1 MNFPITGAQSWGWLQ
16 QLDQVED
23 KKLKKFFDDEHTKKL
38 INREGRAVQV
48 KLGFQK
54 IQNHINNEANRNL
67 LMEKLDSTS
76 QKEEAI
82 LEKFYNWIEISN
94 KKHFA
99 NCYVSLKCEH

>member
-16 QLDQVED
+16 QLDQVEGTT
-23 KKLKKFFDDEHTKKL
+23 LKTFFDDKNTEKL
-38 INREGRAVQV
+38 INRKDRTNQV
-48 KLGFQK
+48 KNGFQK
-54 IQNHINNEANRNL
+54 IKNLINNEANRNL

-94 KKHFA
+94 KKHFT